1 MNQLVKLELKKIL
14 TRKANRIAMVLGLLL
29 VVIFNVAL
37 IHGSS
42 VYLGEGKEITGLE
55 AIRMKEEAEREL
67 TPVLTEDF
75 LTDFLR
81 AYQAQAN
88 GVDYSLLGLHPGLYN
103 VILENNTSFLKD
115 YDNYEELQTID
126 TEHGIDFYG
135 QRLRKIENRL
145 NSDYTAGNYSEA
157 EKTYWMNKAQA
168 VKTPFAWGSTEGWN
182 IVWNGIKV
190 LTYLFLVVSICL
202 MPVFAGEYQN
212 RTDALLLSSKYGH
225 GKLIGAKILA
235 ALLFTVGYVGGCS
248 LLSVGTNLA
257 ILGVDGWNLP
267 IQLWETTIPYNLN
280 ILQVCSLNL
289 LVLFVLFLMLT
300 AFSLM
305 LSAVCKNQ
313 VAALALALLLF
324 FGTMFVPF
332 SKSSSVINDIL
343 YLLPTHAANVTGVLG
358 AFQSYQ
364 FGSVIIPYCTMI
376 FLVYGVLIVLCFL
389 LAARS
394 FHRHQIGA

>member
-55 AIRMKEEAEREL
+55 AIRMQEEAEREL

-81 AYQAQAN
+81 AYQAQTN

-115 YDNYEELQTID
+115 YYNYEELQTID

-212 RTDALLLSSKYGH
+212 RTDALLL
-225 GKLIGAKILA
+225 
-235 ALLFTVGYVGGCS
+235 
-248 LLSVGTNLA
+248 
-257 ILGVDGWNLP
+257 
-267 IQLWETTIPYNLN
+267 
-280 ILQVCSLNL
+280 
-289 LVLFVLFLMLT
+289 
-300 AFSLM
+300 
-305 LSAVCKNQ
+305 
-313 VAALALALLLF
+313 
-324 FGTMFVPF
+324 
-332 SKSSSVINDIL
+332 
-343 YLLPTHAANVTGVLG
+343 
-358 AFQSYQ
+358 
-364 FGSVIIPYCTMI
+364 
-376 FLVYGVLIVLCFL
+376 
-389 LAARS
+389 
-394 FHRHQIGA
+394 

>member
-1 MNQLVKLELKKIL
+1 M
-14 TRKANRIAMVLGLLL
+14 
-29 VVIFNVAL
+29 
-37 IHGSS
+37 
-42 VYLGEGKEITGLE
+42 
-55 AIRMKEEAEREL
+55 
-67 TPVLTEDF
+67 
-75 LTDFLR
+75 
-81 AYQAQAN
+81 
-88 GVDYSLLGLHPGLYN
+88 
-103 VILENNTSFLKD
+103 
-115 YDNYEELQTID
+115 
-126 TEHGIDFYG
+126 
-135 QRLRKIENRL
+135 
-145 NSDYTAGNYSEA
+145 
-157 EKTYWMNKAQA
+157 
-168 VKTPFAWGSTEGWN
+168 
-182 IVWNGIKV
+182 
-190 LTYLFLVVSICL
+190 
-202 MPVFAGEYQN
+202 
-212 RTDALLLSSKYGH
+212 
-225 GKLIGAKILA
+225 
-235 ALLFTVGYVGGCS
+235 GYVGGCS

-343 YLLPTHAANVTGVLG
+343 YLIPTHAANVTGVLG